1 MEYLQ
6 SFLIVVMETICFFLF
21 QDAFISSKKR
31 YKSGIYAIWILCVS
45 CLVVILSYVFEDS
58 FVIKESSM
66 ILLLFC
72 ATAILKREK
81 KRALL
86 AAVMFIFLLVIA
98 DVITV
103 LLDTKVL
110 VVENKDEEL
119 VAMLVVLMSK
129 AILLIIILCLRKF
142 AAGRWNDFQEQT
154 NLMRYAIIPFV
165 SVCLMAVILS
175 NDMGALNAK
184 MRYLIWGC
192 LFILLIANL
201 LLVFFMKSD
210 AEKNQLLYEREMLEL
225 AAAGEKREYKAMEEK
240 LDLQKSLNH
249 DFRNHLNCLQGLV
262 ERQNYEEVKTYL
274 AQLNHKYSV
283 EVEQIDTHNVIINTV
298 LNDKY
303 NEAKEIGA
311 AIALQIGDLS
321 AVCMEEL
328 DIILLLCN
336 LLNNA
341 IEALKECQKQKILRI
356 KLELKRGEFLISLQN
371 SFEGDRKKNGALY
384 TTTKK
389 KDAEL
394 HGYGMKNIRN
404 TAEKYG
410 GFCQFDSLGSEFH
423 AVVCIPMPEKNFVKK
438 GKIM

>member
-210 AEKNQLLYEREMLEL
+210 AEKNQLLYERKMLEL

-274 AQLNHKYSV
+274 AQLNIS
-283 EVEQIDTHNVIINTV
+283 TV
-298 LNDKY
+298 
-303 NEAKEIGA
+303 
-311 AIALQIGDLS
+311 S
-321 AVCMEEL
+321 
-328 DIILLLCN
+328 
-336 LLNNA
+336 
-341 IEALKECQKQKILRI
+341 R
-356 KLELKRGEFLISLQN
+356 
-371 SFEGDRKKNGALY
+371 
-384 TTTKK
+384 
-389 KDAEL
+389 
-394 HGYGMKNIRN
+394 
-404 TAEKYG
+404 
-410 GFCQFDSLGSEFH
+410 
-423 AVVCIPMPEKNFVKK
+423 
-438 GKIM
+438 